1 MRAQTAA
8 KSVAISRVKRMVHQ
22 WVLSQV
28 LRNIAEY
35 RDGFL
40 LEVDGK
46 TRWLVPVFCMMLTD
60 WPEGQAAVLVRAHA
74 TKSKRNCRVCLHP
87 TVEFADTSGGV
98 VYELRKQQEMRDL
111 CMYHQQRIQA
121 KKKGAKVA
129 ADRDGLNLSM
139 WWETSAM
146 WSVDCYTGESGLFGQ
161 FPFDTLHTID
171 QGLVK
176 MLRLT
181 LLELV
186 DVAPNTR
193 VELNRRFKRMPMV
206 LDQKQRNL
214 SYRPFWQGI
223 TKQKK

>member
-1 MRAQTAA
+1 M
-8 KSVAISRVKRMVHQ
+8 
-22 WVLSQV
+22 
-28 LRNIAEY
+28 
-35 RDGFL
+35 
-40 LEVDGK
+40 
-46 TRWLVPVFCMMLTD
+46 
-60 WPEGQAAVLVRAHA
+60 
-74 TKSKRNCRVCLHP
+74 
-87 TVEFADTSGGV
+87 EFADTSGGV

-121 KKKGAKVA
+121 KNKGAKVA

-146 WSVDCYTGESGLFGQ
+146 WSVACYTSESGLFGQ

-176 MLRLT
+176 MPRLT

-186 DVAPNTR
+186 DVAPNRR

-214 SYRPFWQGI
+214 NYRPFWQGI
-223 TKQKK
+223 SKQKK

>member
-1 MRAQTAA
+1 
-8 KSVAISRVKRMVHQ
+8 
-22 WVLSQV
+22 
-28 LRNIAEY
+28 
-35 RDGFL
+35 
-40 LEVDGK
+40 
-46 TRWLVPVFCMMLTD
+46 
-60 WPEGQAAVLVRAHA
+60 
-74 TKSKRNCRVCLHP
+74 
-87 TVEFADTSGGV
+87 
-98 VYELRKQQEMRDL
+98 
-111 CMYHQQRIQA
+111 MYHQQRIQA